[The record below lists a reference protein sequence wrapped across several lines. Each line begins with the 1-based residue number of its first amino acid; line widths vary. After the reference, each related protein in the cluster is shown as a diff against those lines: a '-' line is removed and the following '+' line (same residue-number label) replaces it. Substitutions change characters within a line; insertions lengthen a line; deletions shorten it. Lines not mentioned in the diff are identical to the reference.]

1 MAAKLNTIKGFECEC
16 TGEIAHT
23 LHSHSYL
30 LRSYALGLIPL
41 PLQERAFYY
50 Q

>member
-1 MAAKLNTIKGFECEC
+1 MFNTIKGFECEC
-16 TGEIAHT
+16 TGETAYA

-30 LRSYALGLIPL
+30 LRSYSLGLIPL